1 MVPRL
6 EGERAAVHGVTKSRK
21 RWSTHSRFYF
31 SDSKISLPAAQKTKL
46 LPGRTIFLHFYLFLV
61 IMTEM

>member
-1 MVPRL
+1 MVRRL
-6 EGERAAVHGVTKSRK
+6 GGEQAAVHGVTKSRK
-21 RWSTHSRFYF
+21 RLSRHSRFYF
-31 SDSKISLPAAQKTKL
+31 SESKISLPAQKTKL